1 MWQIHVHVHVHV
13 GTGRRN
19 AASVPCNVILLLLL
33 FQHMQRVGV
42 RMRRRQL
49 YIDLVALWFRH
60 RLSRRVGWKQL
71 RPVGHSLHNSFV
83 CRFVAKWWWPSKGVH
98 RNSCQ
103 HTLRTSVDVM
113 FLCVFF
119 AESLLCA
126 QDEFQCDNG
135 HCILEAYRC
144 DLQPDCDDQSDE
156 RNCDGQGQTSY
167 NLSSL
172 WKLLQIP
179 QISALSCQ

>member
-49 YIDLVALWFRH
+49 YIDLVAMWFRH
-60 RLSRRVGWKQL
+60 RLSRRVGRKQL
-71 RPVGHSLHNSFV
+71 RSVGHSLHNSFV
-83 CRFVAKWWWPSKGVH
+83 CRFVAKWWWPSKAVH

-113 FLCVFF
+113 FLCVFCREF
-119 AESLLCA
+119 VVRTRRVPVWQRPLYSRGLQVWPSARLRWPIRWA
-126 QDEFQCDNG
+126 Q
-135 HCILEAYRC
+135 LWRSR
-144 DLQPDCDDQSDE
+144 SDIIQFE
-156 RNCDGQGQTSY
+156 LFVKTVTNSTDFSTYQ
-167 NLSSL
+167 
-172 WKLLQIP
+172 
-179 QISALSCQ
+179 